1 MTAAYVMSTFGI
13 WEHACDNPIRTRVK
27 SGVRFNDIGEM
38 IDDAA
43 KISTIGEIIIVGGAR
58 EMKEG
63 EDTDQI
69 NDDLEKLLQNAK
81 SVT

>member
-1 MTAAYVMSTFGI
+1 
-13 WEHACDNPIRTRVK
+13 
-27 SGVRFNDIGEM
+27 M

-43 KISTIGEIIIVGGAR
+43 KISTIGEIVIVGGAR

-63 EDTDQI
+63 EDADQI

-81 SVT
+81 SVTKCVKMSSILPSKNTTNSESLSDLNTMVRSTYIDRP

>member
-1 MTAAYVMSTFGI
+1 
-13 WEHACDNPIRTRVK
+13 
-27 SGVRFNDIGEM
+27 M

-43 KISTIGEIIIVGGAR
+43 KTSTIGEIIIVGGAR

-63 EDTDQI
+63 EDADQI
-69 NDDLEKLLQNAK
+69 NDDLDKLLQNAK

>member
-1 MTAAYVMSTFGI
+1 M
-13 WEHACDNPIRTRVK
+13 K